1 MVTPTVVNKEKYK
14 GLCTHIH
21 SNIIHYCFQKMETMQ
36 VPLNSRVGKENMVYM
51 HNGILLSLKKEQNPD
66 MCYSMDEP

>member
-1 MVTPTVVNKEKYK
+1 
-14 GLCTHIH
+14 
-21 SNIIHYCFQKMETMQ
+21 METMQ